1 VAGDTTLRT
10 PADRPSGVAARVPWL
25 TILWHPR
32 LERIGEGCAV
42 GDRLRVSRLEPEL
55 GPPGGPGE
63 PLGEPHVS
71 RTPIS
76 IEMQPDGGARI
87 AGADLLVRGMPGA
100 AVVTAAQ
107 IDAGVVLELAGWV
120 ALLLHRRRPPVK
132 QRPSAIVG
140 GGEAIDD
147 LRAAIARL
155 AAITDPV
162 LVAGETGAGKERV
175 SRALHDESSRAKGP
189 FVAVNM
195 ATLAPGT
202 AAAQLFGH
210 VKGAFTGADRA
221 VAGLFAQADGGT
233 LLLDE
238 IFDAPAD
245 VQPMLLRALDAGE
258 ILPLGADAPRTID
271 VRVIAATDAD
281 LDAAQ
286 ARGAFR
292 PQLFHRLAVHRVVV
306 PPLRARIDD
315 VGRLLAS
322 FIRREL
328 GELPA
333 GSTPWLPTA
342 AVRACATYTW
352 PGNVRELDAAA
363 RRLALVGRTGSITLA
378 DALTALDLE
387 GADDAGAPVP
397 DAAPPLSTDFDDAR
411 LVATLA
417 AHRWQPTATARA
429 LGVSK
434 TTLYARM
441 DACPQIRK
449 ARDLERAEIEA
460 TGQVTAGDLDAMS
473 ALLRVSRRGLQ
484 LRMRELGLP

>member
-1 VAGDTTLRT
+1 
-10 PADRPSGVAARVPWL
+10 
-25 TILWHPR
+25 
-32 LERIGEGCAV
+32 
-42 GDRLRVSRLEPEL
+42 
-55 GPPGGPGE
+55 
-63 PLGEPHVS
+63 
-71 RTPIS
+71 
-76 IEMQPDGGARI
+76 
-87 AGADLLVRGMPGA
+87 
-100 AVVTAAQ
+100 
-107 IDAGVVLELAGWV
+107 
-120 ALLLHRRRPPVK
+120 VK
-132 QRPSAIVG
+132 ASASAIVG
-140 GGEAIDD
+140 GSEAIDD

-155 AAITDPV
+155 AAISDPV

-175 SRALHDESSRAKGP
+175 SRALHDHSARAKGP

-238 IFDAPAD
+238 IFDTPAE

-286 ARGAFR
+286 TNGAFR
-292 PQLFHRLAVHRVVV
+292 PQLFHRLAVHRLIV

-322 FIRREL
+322 FLRREL
-328 GELPA
+328 GELPVGA
-333 GSTPWLPTA
+333 TPWLPTA
-342 AVRACATYTW
+342 AMRACATYTW
-352 PGNVRELDAAA
+352 PGNVRELDAVA
-363 RRLALVGRTGSITLA
+363 RRLALVGRTGSIALA
-378 DALTALDLE
+378 DAMTALDLE
-387 GADDAGAPVP
+387 GADEAETGDGVSLVNPA
-397 DAAPPLSTDFDDAR
+397 AR
-411 LVATLA
+411 LTRFTASPVLDDDRLIATLA
-417 AHRWQPTATARA
+417 AHRWQTAATARA
-429 LGVSK
+429 LGISK

-449 ARDLERAEIEA
+449 ARDLEREEIEA
-460 TGQVTAGDLDAMS
+460 TGRDADGDLDAM
-473 ALLRVSRRGLQ
+473 AETLRVSRRGLQ
-484 LRMRELGLP
+484 LRMRELGMP

>member
-1 VAGDTTLRT
+1 MVGDTTLRT

-25 TILWHPR
+25 TVLWHPR
-32 LERIGEGCAV
+32 LERIGDGVAV
-42 GDRLRVSRLEPEL
+42 GERLRVSRLEPEL
-55 GPPGGPGE
+55 GAPGGVMQ

-76 IEMQPDGGARI
+76 IEMMADGGARI
-87 AGADLLVRGMPGA
+87 AGADLLVSGTPGA
-100 AVVTAAQ
+100 TTVTAAQ

-132 QRPSAIVG
+132 QVASGIVG
-140 GGEAIDD
+140 GSEAIDD

-155 AAITDPV
+155 AAIADPV

-175 SRALHDESSRAKGP
+175 SRALHDQSSRAKGP

-238 IFDAPAD
+238 IFDTPTE

-286 ARGAFR
+286 ADGAFR

-306 PPLRARIDD
+306 PPLRARVDD

-322 FIRREL
+322 FLRREL
-328 GELPA
+328 GALPA

-342 AVRACATYTW
+342 AMRACATYAW
-352 PGNVRELDAAA
+352 PGNVRELDAVA
-363 RRLALVGRTGSITLA
+363 RRLALVGRGGSIALA
-378 DALTALDLE
+378 DAMAALDLE
-387 GADDAGAPVP
+387 SAATPTSPIHASPPPSKDIDDE
-397 DAAPPLSTDFDDAR
+397 R

-417 AHRWQPTATARA
+417 AHRWQTAATARA
-429 LGVSK
+429 LGISK

-441 DACPQIRK
+441 EACPQVRK
-449 ARDLERAEIEA
+449 ARDLDRGEIE
-460 TGQVTAGDLDAMS
+460 TTAQAAGGDLDAMS
-473 ALLRVSRRGLQ
+473 AALRVSRRGLQ
-484 LRMRELGLP
+484 LRMRELGMP